1 MAVTAKPP
9 KTAMVSRRAAPQP
22 GDGSALI
29 VTDIQNDFCPGGALA
44 VPDGDQIIP
53 LVNACVRFFHT
64 HGLPVIASRDW
75 HPRSHCSFKE
85 QGGPWPV
92 HCVQGSWGAQ
102 FHPALVLPP
111 DCTIISK
118 ATDPKREAY
127 SSFEG
132 TPLEERLKELGARTV
147 FITGIA
153 TDYCVKNTVLDG
165 LKRGF
170 RTVVL
175 KDGIRGI
182 EATPGD
188 SARALQTMEEA
199 GAVVAS
205 TKDIGLNSET

>member
-1 MAVTAKPP
+1 MAPKKAKRSKP
-9 KTAMVSRRAAPQP
+9 AAALQIPQP
-22 GDGSALI
+22 DQGSVLI

-53 LVNACVRFFHT
+53 FVNACIGLFH
-64 HGLPVIASRDW
+64 GRRLPVIASRDW
-75 HPRSHCSFKE
+75 HPAGHCSFTE
-85 QGGPWPV
+85 RGGPWPA

-111 DCTIISK
+111 GCTIISK

-132 TPLEERLKELGARTV
+132 TPMEERLKELGARTL
-147 FITGIA
+147 FITGLA

-170 RTVVL
+170 RAVVL
-175 KDGIRGI
+175 KDAIRGI
-182 EATPGD
+182 DATPRD
-188 SARALQTMEEA
+188 SERALQAMQKA
-199 GAVVAS
+199 GAVLANAR
-205 TKDIGLNSET
+205 DIGLELGA